1 MDIDWKLSREILAAL
16 DELIPSQRGSID
28 SGGLHGVLKAKGVK
42 LGLSAHYLLTI
53 DRLVKDGFIDS
64 GGAVGEEDGFP
75 HPHHLM
81 DGLTPLGRA
90 KLKSLHN

>member
-16 DELIPSQRGSID
+16 DELIPSERKVID

-42 LGLSAHYLLTI
+42 SGLSAHYLLTI
-53 DRLVKDGFIDS
+53 DSLVKDGFIES
-64 GGAVGEEDGFP
+64 AGTVGEEDGFP
-75 HPHHLM
+75 HPHHLIN
-81 DGLTPLGRA
+81 GITPLGRA